1 LKNLFGKLHARK
13 AGCCAPAPSCGCEA
27 PAPSCGCN

>member
-1 LKNLFGKLHARK
+1 LARLHARK
-13 AGCCAPAPSCGCEA
+13 TSRCAAPVSSCDAA